1 MYGENPYPQI
11 FLKKERL
18 IMNRENFIEGLG
30 VESSNMNK
38 NWITNV
44 LIESIDSNL
53 SDGNPRGHRNLII
66 VMEELAELS
75 QAIAKKLRDKGDNI
89 NLLEELAD
97 VQLGIYYVQEIF
109 SITDEHLHKAMNVK
123 MKRLENVLKHNGKY
137 K

>member
-1 MYGENPYPQI
+1 MNSELI
-11 FLKKERL
+11 LERL
-18 IMNRENFIEGLG
+18 IMNRENFIEGLE
-30 VESSNMNK
+30 VESSNINK

-75 QAIAKKLRDKGDNI
+75 QAIAKELRDKGDNI

-109 SITDEHLHKAMNVK
+109 NITDENLYKAMNVK